1 VATPLLCAGLVLAA
15 CGGSSKSSQGSSQGT
30 VGSKQSSGSPITV
43 ALVTS
48 LTGVAG
54 PEFKDTP
61 KGFLARIALQNANG
75 GVNGHKLNPVVID
88 DGGNISQETTTMQD
102 AIQTKGAFG
111 IVSVTPFMFAGYRYL
126 QQHGIPVTGGSFDG
140 PEWGQQPNTNMFA
153 ADTGSVNPTYP
164 ANSGAGLFM
173 KKYGGTS
180 SASVGYGI
188 SPSSAQS
195 AKNFASS
202 AKHSGL
208 KAPYVNTSIPFGGV
222 DFTATSLA
230 IKQTGAD
237 TVYGSMDNNSNFAL
251 VQELKNADTR
261 TKIVTFPTG
270 LEPDIVNS
278 PSWQSVQG
286 VYFSDGFVPTQLNT
300 PATQAFQDALQKYSG
315 MAKSDFPTFN
325 IYEGWLGADLFIK
338 GLQQAGSNPS
348 RSAFITNLRGL
359 TSYNGGGLL
368 PQSYNY
374 STIFGHDS
382 PSTCTYYLQAKA
394 TNFQLVSNQPI
405 CGSDIPGTGKKA

>member
-1 VATPLLCAGLVLAA
+1 
-15 CGGSSKSSQGSSQGT
+15 
-30 VGSKQSSGSPITV
+30 
-43 ALVTS
+43 LVTS

-61 KGFLARIALQNANG
+61 KGFLARIELQNAEG
-75 GVNGHKLNPVVID
+75 GVDGHKLNPVVID

-102 AIQTKGAFG
+102 AVQTKGAFG
-111 IVSVTPFMFAGYRYL
+111 VVSVTPFMFAGYRYL
-126 QQHGIPVTGGSFDG
+126 QQQGIPVTGGSFDG

-153 ADTGSVNPTYP
+153 ADTGSVNPNYP
-164 ANSGAGLFM
+164 ANSGVGIFM

-180 SASVGYGI
+180 AASVGYGI

-195 AKNFASS
+195 AKNFAAA
-202 AKHSGL
+202 AKHAGL
-208 KAPYVNTSIPFGGV
+208 TAPYVNTSTPFGGV

-230 IKQTGAD
+230 IKQSGAN

-251 VQELKNADTR
+251 VQALKNEGAP

-270 LEPDIVNS
+270 LESDIVNS
-278 PSWQSVQG
+278 PSWQTVQG

-300 PATQAFQDALQKYSG
+300 SATTAFQDALLKYSG
-315 MAKSDFPTFN
+315 EAKSNFPTFN
-325 IYEGWLGADLFIK
+325 VYEGWLGADLFIK
-338 GLQQAGSNPS
+338 GLQLAGPNPT
-348 RSAFITNLRGL
+348 RSAFITKLRGL

-374 STIFGHDS
+374 STIFGHDA
-382 PSTCTYYLQAKA
+382 PSTCTYYLRAG
-394 TNFQLVSNQPI
+394 TSDFQLVSTQPI

>member
-1 VATPLLCAGLVLAA
+1 
-15 CGGSSKSSQGSSQGT
+15 
-30 VGSKQSSGSPITV
+30 V

-54 PEFKDTP
+54 PEFQDTP
-61 KGFLARIALQNANG
+61 KGFLARIALQNAEG
-75 GVNGHKLNPVVID
+75 GVDGHKLNPVVID
-88 DGGNISQETTTMQD
+88 DAGNISQETTTMED
-102 AIQTKGAFG
+102 AVQTKGAFG

-126 QQHGIPVTGGSFDG
+126 QQKGVPVTGGSFDG

-153 ADTGSVNPTYP
+153 ADTGSINPNYP
-164 ANSGAGLFM
+164 ANSGVGTFM
-173 KKYGGTS
+173 KQHGGTS
-180 SASVGYGI
+180 AASVGYGI
-188 SPSSAQS
+188 SPSSAQA
-195 AKNFASS
+195 AKNFASA
-202 AKHSGL
+202 AKQAGL
-208 KAPYVNTSIPFGGV
+208 TAPYVNTSVPFGGV

-230 IKQTGAD
+230 IKQSGAN

-251 VQELKNADTR
+251 AQALKNEGAN

-270 LEPDIVNS
+270 LEPDIINS
-278 PSWQSVQG
+278 PSWQTVQG

-300 PATQAFQDALQKYSG
+300 PGTTAFQDALQKYSG

-338 GLQQAGSNPS
+338 GLQLAGPNPT
-348 RSAFITNLRGL
+348 RSAFISKLRGL

-374 STIFGHDS
+374 ATIFGHDA
-382 PSTCTYYLQAKA
+382 PQTCSYYLQAQA
-394 TNFQLVSNQPI
+394 TNFKLVSNTPI